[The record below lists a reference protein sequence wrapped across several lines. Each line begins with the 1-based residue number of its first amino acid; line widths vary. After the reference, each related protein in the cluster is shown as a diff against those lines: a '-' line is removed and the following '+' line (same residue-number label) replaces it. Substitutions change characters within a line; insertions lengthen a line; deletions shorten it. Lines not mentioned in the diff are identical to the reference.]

1 MRHFLD
7 YVLHQLVDHPED
19 VDIHESTGEKVITFH
34 VACHPEDVGKV
45 IGRNG
50 RTISSIRSL
59 LTAAASKTDTRVVLD
74 VVPTS
79 S

>member
-7 YVLHQLVDHPED
+7 YVLRQLVDHPDD
-19 VDIHESTGEKVITFH
+19 VDIHETPGDKVVTFH
-34 VACHPEDVGKV
+34 IACHPDDVGKV

-59 LTAAASKTDTRVVLD
+59 LTAAGSKTDTRVNVEI
-74 VVPTS
+74 VETAP
-79 S
+79 